1 MKERRLINMSI
12 IDFIN
17 QNYPNTVIKSHSEYG
32 DETVFVDKKDIF
44 EFLKFLKTNPKHPFD
59 LMLDVCGVDYI
70 GESPRFEVVYHLYS
84 MKTKARI
91 RIRVKL
97 AEDDLT
103 IPSAMSIWEACDWF
117 EREAYEMFG
126 IVFEGHPNLK
136 RLLTWEA
143 FEGYPLRKDYPI
155 DKRQPIPEPI
165 ELV

>member
-1 MKERRLINMSI
+1 MSVI
-12 IDFIN
+12 EFIN
-17 QNYPNTVIKSHSEYG
+17 QNYPHTIIKSHAEYG

-44 EFLKFLKTNPKHPFD
+44 EFLKFLKTNSKYPFD
-59 LMLDVCGVDYI
+59 LMLDICGVDYF
-70 GESPRFEVVYHLYS
+70 GENPRFEVVYHLYS
-84 MKTKARI
+84 MKTKARL

-97 AEDDLT
+97 AENDLN
-103 IPSAMSIWEACDWF
+103 IPSAISIWEASDWF

-126 IVFEGHPNLK
+126 IVFQGHPNLK